1 MFRRLLTTV
10 AAAALALS
18 SGTIAAHAAGPV
30 YVNVNEFSS
39 PVGWGAA
46 GDHADL
52 ILSYSASAPVPLLL
66 YGIETDDIGGANINS
81 ALYGCG
87 QLLFGG
93 PSGSRQLM
101 PGESCLL
108 RAYRSRSEIASR
120 LVMWDS
126 TGTTANINSFVRA
139 SLEVRDG
146 SDNVLTHV
154 DLR

>member
-1 MFRRLLTTV
+1 MFHRLLIIAAVATV
-10 AAAALALS
+10 ALPAAPIDARAS
-18 SGTIAAHAAGPV
+18 APV

-39 PVGWGAA
+39 PVGWSAA

-52 ILSYSASAPVPLLL
+52 VVTYSASAPVPLLV
-66 YGIETDDIGGANINS
+66 YGIEIYDIGGANVS
-81 ALYGCG
+81 SQLSGCG

-93 PSGSRQLM
+93 PSGSRQVM
-101 PGESCLL
+101 PGSTCLL
-108 RAYRSRSEIASR
+108 QISRTQYEIASR

-126 TGTTANINSFVRA
+126 TGTPANITNFVRA
-139 SLEVRDG
+139 SLEVRDA